1 MDKVNAKMVIM
12 AKTEFDDYCKQHGN
26 TGKVQV
32 ALENAWLEL
41 ENAYNLRKEDI
52 RQKYI
57 ELDVVKFPDSDNFM
71 SFPAFH
77 MLYNE
82 VWKKI
87 ADIVIAFE
95 DKDEKGLDKAIREV
109 GNEKRIKLGKLI
121 RLLA

>member
-26 TGKVQV
+26 MGKVQV

-41 ENAYNLRKEDI
+41 EKAYNLRKEDI

-57 ELDVVKFPDSDNFM
+57 DTDVAVFPDSDNFM

-95 DKDEKGLDKAIREV
+95 DNDEKGLDKAIREV